1 MEKNLNQTNMKIL
14 TREEHREAHSIKPK
28 QIPMVI
34 TYNFDS
40 QVNVYLFNSE
50 EELWKEITKQIEE
63 EVRINIKEREMEVG
77 VDFKQ
82 IIDEDSLY
90 ARLEE
95 YHGDE
100 TDITEWSV
108 GTLCKA

>member
-1 MEKNLNQTNMKIL
+1 MKIL
-14 TREEHREAHSIKPK
+14 TRDEHREWHPLKEK
-28 QIPMVI
+28 KIPLVV
-34 TYNFDS
+34 TYSFDA
-40 QVNVYLFNSE
+40 QVNVYLLNTE
-50 EELWKEITKQIEE
+50 EEVKQKIAQQLAE
-63 EVRINIKEREMEVG
+63 EVRINIEERDMEEG

-82 IIDEDSLY
+82 IINEDSLY

-108 GTLCKA
+108 GTLCF